1 MFIISFDLPREMN
14 SARVRLFRMLKSK
27 NCKMI
32 HESLWEGNNLK
43 DLIEIAIFIK
53 RFGGNAKILEE
64 KFIF

>member
-1 MFIISFDLPREMN
+1 MFIISFDLSREMN

-32 HESLWEGNNLK
+32 HESLWEGSNLK

-53 RFGGNAKILEE
+53 KFGGRARILEE
-64 KFIF
+64 KFLF

>member
-14 SARVRLFRMLKSK
+14 STRVRLFRMLKSK